1 MRKIRRC
8 IQCARDEKEKLE
20 IGFFELLVQS
30 SEAYDTSVFLLA
42 YKTNSCKSLS
52 TGDELWN
59 VLKLVR
65 IFY

>member
-52 TGDELWN
+52 TGDEL
-59 VLKLVR
+59 
-65 IFY
+65 